1 MMPSTKAQATT
12 DYAAATLNPTG
23 NLAVIGGQQVHIHL
37 TFENVSP
44 DLDGLLTAIETK
56 YGAGKVT
63 SEADSAANARGIM
76 RLRVVA

>member
-1 MMPSTKAQATT
+1 MPQTKAAATT
-12 DYAAATLNPTG
+12 DLAAANLNPYG
-23 NLAVIGGQQVHIHL
+23 NAAVIGGQQVHIHI

-63 SEADSAANARGIM
+63 SELDSTARGMM
-76 RLRVVA
+76 RLRVIA